1 MNLLLRR
8 FSKISRTFL
17 ALFLITALAF
27 SVLPYQISQ
36 AASIR
41 LNKKTASVLT
51 GKSIKLSVSGT
62 KKKVRWSSS
71 NTGIAVVSNGKVT
84 GKKPGQAVI
93 TAKVAGKTLKCTLK
107 VKYNATEAE
116 KKIKL
121 TKKELSQGLLLQ
133 YTNKNSYPVS
143 IITKV
148 QYRDSQK
155 TILSETE
162 EHNFCLEPGRSTWMY
177 FPKPVDYSGKYMN
190 YENYKITMKSSAS
203 KYIGYAQD
211 ITQWCKPDSITAHV
225 TAYNYSGKN
234 LTAAKVSVL
243 FYNKKGQVTAY
254 MAYYPACL
262 QKGTHTEEVLNY
274 PTYLSNPAKVETF
287 VDYAY

>member
-8 FSKISRTFL
+8 FSKVSKTL
-17 ALFLITALAF
+17 LTLFLITALAL
-27 SVLPYQISQ
+27 SIIPSQTSQ

-51 GKSIKLSVSGT
+51 GKTIKLSVSGT

-71 NTGIAVVSNGKVT
+71 NTSIAVVSNGKVT
-84 GKKPGQAVI
+84 GKKPGKAVI
-93 TAKVAGKTLKCTLK
+93 AATVAGKKLKCTVK
-107 VKYNATEAE
+107 VLYNKKEAE

-121 TKKELSQGLLLQ
+121 TKKQLSQGLLLQ

-148 QYRDSQK
+148 KYRDSQK
-155 TILSETE
+155 TALSETE

-190 YENYKITMKSSAS
+190 YEDYKITMKSSAS
-203 KYIGYAQD
+203 KYKGYAQD
-211 ITQWCKPDSITAHV
+211 ITQWCKPDNITANV

-234 LTAAKVSVL
+234 LTAAKVSLL
-243 FYNKKGQVTAY
+243 FYNKKGQLTAY

-262 QKGTHTEEVLNY
+262 QKDTHTEEVLNY
-274 PTYLSNPAKVETF
+274 PIYLSNPAKVETF